1 MYQWDFVILIESIL
15 WDILLP
21 EDFAKIFI
29 EENKTIKVWK
39 LIDKYFSLWSKSYI
53 SVIAVTIFKR

>member
-39 LIDKYFSLWSKSYI
+39 LIDKYFSLWPKSYI